1 MWDTCWGRETGSG
14 RSCVCGGGLSHIS
27 WFLPVWS
34 PDRETAAAAGFGE
47 GSPGRGEVPCV
58 PDQGCRPLGIAS
70 ISTEDRNFL
79 PPTLTGLW
87 LSGSSSFETRMGL
100 VQGYPESHCLDSERG
115 SGVGV
120 GGGVAG
126 GGALRREQ
134 AECLTGNPGILAELS
149 RGLPRAGLW
158 EQVSRSP
165 GGWEEPAPALLDAY
179 DFCHPLWIQ
188 CASGEAVPFISRS
201 NPTCCLVSALRF
213 FPCECGG
220 GTAPL
225 TSVIGRASQF
235 PTDAG

>member
-1 MWDTCWGRETGSG
+1 
-14 RSCVCGGGLSHIS
+14 
-27 WFLPVWS
+27 
-34 PDRETAAAAGFGE
+34 
-47 GSPGRGEVPCV
+47 
-58 PDQGCRPLGIAS
+58 
-70 ISTEDRNFL
+70 
-79 PPTLTGLW
+79 
-87 LSGSSSFETRMGL
+87 MGA
-100 VQGYPESHCLDSERG
+100 
-115 SGVGV
+115 GV

-126 GGALRREQ
+126 GGALRRKQ
-134 AECLTGNPGILAELS
+134 AECLTGDPWILAELS

-158 EQVSRSP
+158 EPVSRSP

-188 CASGEAVPFISRS
+188 CASGEAVPLISRL
-201 NPTCCLVSALRF
+201 NQTCCLVSALRF